1 MKKILSFLLVLLMV
15 VSLCACGDNSVP
27 ATDDTSSPE
36 QSSEPVESVVDGG
49 PVEEETGY
57 TSYQEILDAYTVKLQ
72 EATPGLI
79 EEYNAEAAENTGGL
93 EGLATICNEKVSAL
107 AEISMEGTQEMANI
121 YLHSG
126 DGTSEEYQEWGSKL
140 QEVYLAEA
148 AKIQEAY
155 MESAK

>member
-1 MKKILSFLLVLLMV
+1 MKKTLSFLLALLMV
-15 VSLCACGDNSVP
+15 VSLCACGDTSTP
-27 ATDDTSSPE
+27 ATDDTSSHEP
-36 QSSEPVESVVDGG
+36 SSKPKESVVNEE
-49 PVEEETGY
+49 PVEEETEY

-79 EEYNAEAAENTGGL
+79 EEYNAEAAENTEGL

-126 DGTSEEYQEWGSKL
+126 DGTNEEYQEWGSKL
-140 QEVYLAEA
+140 QEVYLTEA

>member
-1 MKKILSFLLVLLMV
+1 MKKTLSFLLALLMV
-15 VSLCACGDNSVP
+15 ISLCACGDTSTP

-36 QSSEPVESVVDGG
+36 QSSEPVESVVDEE

-155 MESAK
+155 MQSAK

>member
-1 MKKILSFLLVLLMV
+1 MKKTLGFLLALLMAI
-15 VSLCACGDNSVP
+15 SLCACGDTSSP
-27 ATDDTSSPE
+27 ATNDTSSPE
-36 QSSEPVESVVDGG
+36 QSSEPVESVVDEG

-79 EEYNAEAAENTGGL
+79 EEYNAEAAENTDGL
-93 EGLATICNEKVSAL
+93 EGLATICNEKVSSL
-107 AEISMEGTQEMANI
+107 AEISMEGTQEMANL
-121 YLHSG
+121 YLHVG
-126 DGTSEEYQEWGSKL
+126 DGTDNEYQEWSGKL
-140 QEVYLAEA
+140 QDVYLTEA

>member
-1 MKKILSFLLVLLMV
+1 MKKAFSFVLALLMTI
-15 VSLCACGDNSVP
+15 SLCACGNTSTP
-27 ATDDTSSPE
+27 TTDDTSSPE
-36 QSSEPVESVVDGG
+36 QSSEPVESAVDKE

-79 EEYNAEAAENTGGL
+79 EEYNAEAAENTEGL

-126 DGTSEEYQEWGSKL
+126 DGTSEEYQEWGAKL
-140 QEVYLAEA
+140 QEVYLQEA

-155 MESAK
+155 MQSAK

>member
-1 MKKILSFLLVLLMV
+1 MKKTLSFLLALLMA
-15 VSLCACGDNSVP
+15 VSLCACGDTSTP
-27 ATDDTSSPE
+27 ATNDTP
-36 QSSEPVESVVDGG
+36 EPVESE
-49 PVEEETGY
+49 VEEETGY
-57 TSYQEILDAYTVKLQ
+57 ASYQEILDAYTVKLQ

-79 EEYNAEAAENTGGL
+79 EEYNAEAAENTEGL

-126 DGTSEEYQEWGSKL
+126 DGTSEEYQEWGNKL

-155 MESAK
+155 MQSAK

>member
-1 MKKILSFLLVLLMV
+1 M
-15 VSLCACGDNSVP
+15 
-27 ATDDTSSPE
+27 
-36 QSSEPVESVVDGG
+36 
-49 PVEEETGY
+49 VEEETEY

-93 EGLATICNEKVSAL
+93 EGLATICNEKVSSL
-107 AEISMEGTQEMANI
+107 AEISMEGIQEMANL
-121 YLHSG
+121 YLHVG
-126 DGTSEEYQEWGSKL
+126 DGTDNEYQEWSGKL
-140 QEVYLAEA
+140 QDVYLTEA

>member
-1 MKKILSFLLVLLMV
+1 MKKTLSFLLALLMV
-15 VSLCACGDNSVP
+15 VSLCACGDNSIP

-36 QSSEPVESVVDGG
+36 QSSEPAESVANEE
-49 PVEEETGY
+49 PVEEETEY

-93 EGLATICNEKVSAL
+93 EGLAAICNEKVSAL

-126 DGTSEEYQEWGSKL
+126 DGTSEEYQEWGAKL
-140 QEVYLAEA
+140 QEVYLEEA

-155 MESAK
+155 MQSAK

>member
-1 MKKILSFLLVLLMV
+1 MKKTLSFLLALLMA
-15 VSLCACGDNSVP
+15 VSLCACGDTSTP
-27 ATDDTSSPE
+27 ATDDTPSPE
-36 QSSEPVESVVDGG
+36 QSSKPEESVVNEES
-49 PVEEETGY
+49 VEEETEY

-107 AEISMEGTQEMANI
+107 AEISTEGIQEMANI
-121 YLHSG
+121 YLHVG
-126 DGTSEEYQEWGSKL
+126 DGTDNEYQEWSGKL
-140 QEVYLAEA
+140 QDVYLTEA

>member
-1 MKKILSFLLVLLMV
+1 MKKTLSFLLALLMAIF
-15 VSLCACGDNSVP
+15 LCACGDTSTP
-27 ATDDTSSPE
+27 ATNDTP
-36 QSSEPVESVVDGG
+36 EPVESEVEEPV
-49 PVEEETGY
+49 VEEETGY

>member
-1 MKKILSFLLVLLMV
+1 MKKALSFLLALLMV
-15 VSLCACGDNSVP
+15 ISLCACSDTSTP
-27 ATDDTSSPE
+27 ATDDISSSE
-36 QSSEPVESVVDGG
+36 QSSEPVESVVDEG

-79 EEYNAEAAENTGGL
+79 EEYNAEAAENTSGL
-93 EGLATICNEKVSAL
+93 EGLATICNEKVSSL
-107 AEISMEGTQEMANI
+107 AEISMEGIQEMANL
-121 YLHSG
+121 YLHVG
-126 DGTSEEYQEWGSKL
+126 DGTDNEYQEWSGKL
-140 QEVYLAEA
+140 QDVYLTEA

>member
-1 MKKILSFLLVLLMV
+1 MKRVCSLLVLLMI
-15 VSLCACGDNSVP
+15 VSLCACGNTSTP
-27 ATDDTSSPE
+27 ATNDTSSSE
-36 QSSEPVESVVDGG
+36 QSSEPAESVADEE

-57 TSYQEILDAYTVKLQ
+57 SSYQEILDAYTVKLQ

-79 EEYNAEAAENTGGL
+79 EEYNAEAAENTEGL

-126 DGTSEEYQEWGSKL
+126 DGTNEEYQEWGSKL
-140 QEVYLAEA
+140 QEVDLAEA

-155 MESAK
+155 MQSAK

>member
-1 MKKILSFLLVLLMV
+1 MKKALSFLLALLMV
-15 VSLCACGDNSVP
+15 ISLCACGDTSSP

-36 QSSEPVESVVDGG
+36 QSSEPVESVVDEG

-107 AEISMEGTQEMANI
+107 AEISMEGIQEMANL
-121 YLHSG
+121 YLHVG
-126 DGTSEEYQEWGSKL
+126 DGTDNEYQEWSGKL
-140 QEVYLAEA
+140 QDVYLTEA

>member
-1 MKKILSFLLVLLMV
+1 MKKALSFLLALLMV
-15 VSLCACGDNSVP
+15 ISLCACGDTSIP

-36 QSSEPVESVVDGG
+36 PSSKPEESVVNEES
-49 PVEEETGY
+49 VEEETEY

-79 EEYNAEAAENTGGL
+79 EEYNAEAAENTDGL

>member
-1 MKKILSFLLVLLMV
+1 MKKTLSFLLALLMV
-15 VSLCACGDNSVP
+15 VSLCACGDNSAP
-27 ATDDTSSPE
+27 ETDDTSSPE
-36 QSSEPVESVVDGG
+36 QSSEPVESVVEEEA
-49 PVEEETGY
+49 VEEETGY

-79 EEYNAEAAENTGGL
+79 EEYNAEAAENTEGL

-126 DGTSEEYQEWGSKL
+126 DGTSEEYQEWGAKL

-155 MESAK
+155 MQSAK

>member
-1 MKKILSFLLVLLMV
+1 MKKTLSFLLALLMV
-15 VSLCACGDNSVP
+15 ISLCACGDTSTP
-27 ATDDTSSPE
+27 ATDDTSSSE
-36 QSSEPVESVVDGG
+36 QSNEPV
-49 PVEEETGY
+49 VEEETEY

-93 EGLATICNEKVSAL
+93 EGLATICNEKVSSL
-107 AEISMEGTQEMANI
+107 AEISMEGIQEMANL
-121 YLHSG
+121 YLHVG
-126 DGTSEEYQEWGSKL
+126 DGTDNEYQEWSGKL
-140 QEVYLAEA
+140 QDVYLTEA

>member
-1 MKKILSFLLVLLMV
+1 MKKALSFLLALLMV
-15 VSLCACGDNSVP
+15 ISLCACGDTSTP
-27 ATDDTSSPE
+27 ATDDTSSSE
-36 QSSEPVESVVDGG
+36 QSNEPVESEVEEPV
-49 PVEEETGY
+49 VEEETGY

-93 EGLATICNEKVSAL
+93 EGLATICNEKVSSL
-107 AEISMEGTQEMANI
+107 DEISMEGIQEMANL
-121 YLHSG
+121 YLHVG
-126 DGTSEEYQEWGSKL
+126 DGTDNEYQEWSGKL
-140 QEVYLAEA
+140 QDVYLTEA

>member
-1 MKKILSFLLVLLMV
+1 MKKAFSFVLALLMAI
-15 VSLCACGDNSVP
+15 SLCACGNTSTP
-27 ATDDTSSPE
+27 TTNDTSSPE
-36 QSSEPVESVVDGG
+36 QSSKPVVDEE

-79 EEYNAEAAENTGGL
+79 EEYNAEAAENTEGL

-126 DGTSEEYQEWGSKL
+126 DGTSEEYQEWGAKL
-140 QEVYLAEA
+140 QEVYLQEA

-155 MESAK
+155 MQSAK

>member
-1 MKKILSFLLVLLMV
+1 M
-15 VSLCACGDNSVP
+15 
-27 ATDDTSSPE
+27 
-36 QSSEPVESVVDGG
+36 
-49 PVEEETGY
+49 VEEETKY

-93 EGLATICNEKVSAL
+93 EGLATICNEKVSSL

-155 MESAK
+155 MLSAK

>member
-1 MKKILSFLLVLLMV
+1 MKKTLNFLLALLMV
-15 VSLCACGDNSVP
+15 ASLCACG
-27 ATDDTSSPE
+27 DTSSPE
-36 QSSEPVESVVDGG
+36 QSSEPVESVVDKG

-79 EEYNAEAAENTGGL
+79 EEYNTEAAENTEGL

-126 DGTSEEYQEWGSKL
+126 DGTSEEYQEWGTKL
-140 QEVYLAEA
+140 QEVYLTEA

>member
-1 MKKILSFLLVLLMV
+1 MKKAFSFVLALLMTI
-15 VSLCACGDNSVP
+15 SLCACGNTSTP
-27 ATDDTSSPE
+27 TTDDTSSPE
-36 QSSEPVESVVDGG
+36 QSSEPVESVVDKE

-79 EEYNAEAAENTGGL
+79 EEYNAEAAENTEGL

-107 AEISMEGTQEMANI
+107 AESSMEGTQEMANI

-126 DGTSEEYQEWGSKL
+126 DGTSEEYQEWGAKL
-140 QEVYLAEA
+140 QEVYLQEA

-155 MESAK
+155 MQSAK